1 MEWTQCHD
9 HLVLSRELLLM
20 NQNSG
25 SFVRKFGVS
34 RGDVIQQQTERNS
47 LSFTTFISLF
57 NESICRASLN
67 EHISNSFPLFRF
79 CVQSNST
86 QSVYL
91 VGLKILFSRL
101 SCSHASVV
109 KMEHRLK
116 LKIFA
121 PQRPFSIHSSC
132 GMETSVVTKIFVA

>member
-91 VGLKILFSRL
+91 VGLKILFSRTTACAVFSFL
-101 SCSHASVV
+101 TVLERKGQVLQMRPNQSRAI
-109 KMEHRLK
+109 L
-116 LKIFA
+116 IF
-121 PQRPFSIHSSC
+121 PITP
-132 GMETSVVTKIFVA
+132 TTT